1 MTQISNRSDSAKPTS
16 ADTSTNSSSS
26 VLDKLKGALSTLV
39 LGVASVAGGGEVQ
52 ESHAGS
58 CGCPGCLP
66 PPRVSLENKRKD
78 DEAGEAL

>member
-1 MTQISNRSDSAKPTS
+1 MTQISNRSDSAKPTL

-26 VLDKLKGALSTLV
+26 VLDKLKGVLSTLV

-52 ESHAGS
+52 ESHAGN
-58 CGCPGCLP
+58 CGCSGCLP